1 MSQSGYDI
9 NVLFQEAQTRW
20 LKPAEV
26 LYILQNH
33 EKYKFTHEPPHKPTK
48 MVIIGVKRRMEEV
61 LGKHTSDLREYE
73 HIVLVH
79 YREVGEGKSTP
90 RSAVQLS
97 PGLSSAFSPST
108 TSHTTHNRDSTSAVS
123 DLYDPDRSSSSP
135 SSTEISSEIVTKDNG
150 LETLTGFTSSPKDG
164 VSQFLRRLEEHLSL
178 NEDSIK
184 ETDPLCSEEGIT
196 NDPELLE
203 FAKQISEKDHYVNM
217 LHGPENIVNNQCY
230 DFGEPPGLQLQSN
243 NVVHLQDTGDGGKYH
258 QPFVEYAD
266 GSKESISWNEVLES
280 CKVSSGVD
288 YQEKPQPSLRE
299 PAEEHEYSHWLNFNG
314 NNVRNSSEL
323 LPQDVENFDIPLY
336 SPVLGTHET
345 NPDYYSML
353 YDEGHLGVPIE
364 PDSSLTVSRQ
374 QKFTIREI
382 SPEWGFTS
390 EATKVI
396 IVGSFLCDPSESA
409 WKCMFGETEVPTEII
424 QEGVLC
430 CVAPPHLPGKVTF
443 CVTSGNRESC
453 SEVREFEYRAK
464 SSCPHCNLTQMEV
477 AKGPEELLLLV
488 RFVQMLLSGSSMQ
501 KEDSIETGIQLLRKL
516 KTDDGLWSRIIETL
530 LIGNGTSTGTID
542 WLLEQLLKDKLQ
554 QWLSFKS
561 QERRD
566 QPSCTLSKKEQGII
580 HMVAGLGFEWAL
592 SPIISQ
598 GIGVN
603 FRDINGW
610 TALHW
615 AARFGREKMI
625 AALLAFGASAG
636 VVTDPTSQDPVGKT
650 PASIA
655 ADSGH
660 KGLAGYLSEVALT
673 SHLSSLTL
681 GESELSKGSAEV
693 EAEKTVDSISKG
705 SFSAYEDQVSLKD
718 TLAAVRNAAQ
728 AAARIQAAFRAHS
741 FRKRQKEAAMLANSI
756 DEYGLNSSDIHEV
769 SAMSKLAFG
778 NAHDYKSATLYIQKK
793 YRGWKV
799 RQDFLAFRRK
809 VVKIQAH
816 VRGYQVRKRYK
827 VICWAVGILEKAV
840 LRWRRKGV
848 GLRGFRNEGEAIED
862 SEDEDILKL
871 FRKQKVDAAI
881 EEAVSRVL
889 SMVDCLE
896 ARQQYRRM
904 LERYREA
911 KAEVIETSEAAA
923 TSADMENDDILP
935 FQVGAASNYL
945 T

>member
-314 NNVRNSSEL
+314 NNVRNC
-323 LPQDVENFDIPLY
+323 
-336 SPVLGTHET
+336 
-345 NPDYYSML
+345 
-353 YDEGHLGVPIE
+353 HLGVPIE